1 MKNSIAFLPGS
12 FMVFLAVIFPASTS
26 FAALEKFDPYVF
38 AGVRTDSNLFRSSD
52 NEENETIWRLGA
64 GFKSDYKLSRQ
75 NLILDLDVFRAMYDN
90 FDELDYTGVDGL
102 AKWKWQ
108 AGNLWSG
115 NLGYKYNR
123 SPRSYSQGIP
133 GTITRD
139 LDIRTRQTGYFDAGY
154 QIHPDWRLIGGLEL
168 QDVSYQTRTRLDRE
182 SNSGLL
188 EVQYQNTLNTRIGL
202 RGKYAANDLNDS
214 EIDGVS
220 ISNNYDVTTLSGV
233 FYWEGSAKSALEL
246 RLGYTDLNYDE
257 LAERNF
263 NGFSGRF
270 IYKWR
275 ITGKTKMDISVWRE
289 PSNLNDEIQDYVLS
303 TGLSIKPVWEAT
315 SKITVIGLLSYD
327 NDDFKARNNIV
338 EAIVGSDELGR
349 EDDTWVLGIQG
360 KWNPR
365 RYLDVSL
372 GYRYENRD
380 STVELR
386 NFDDHQ
392 VDANLKF
399 MF

>member
-1 MKNSIAFLPGS
+1 
-12 FMVFLAVIFPASTS
+12 MVFLAVIFPASTS
-26 FAALEKFDPYVF
+26 FAALEKFDPYIF
-38 AGVRTDSNLFRSSD
+38 AGVLTDSNLFRSPD

-75 NLILDLDVFRAMYDN
+75 HLILDLDVFRDIYNN

-123 SPRSYSQGIP
+123 SPRSYNQGLP
-133 GTITRD
+133 GAITRD

-154 QIHPDWRLIGGLEL
+154 EIHPDWRLIGGLEL

-182 SNSGLL
+182 SSSGLL

-202 RGKYAANDLNDS
+202 RGKYTANDLNDT

-220 ISNNYDVTTLSGV
+220 ISNNYDQTTVSGV

-257 LAERNF
+257 LEERNF
-263 NGFSGRF
+263 NGFSGRL
-270 IYKWR
+270 IYNWDL
-275 ITGKTKMDISVWRE
+275 TGKTKMDISVWRE

-303 TGLSIKPVWEAT
+303 TGLSIQPVWEAT
-315 SKITVIGLLSYD
+315 RKITIVGLLS
-327 NDDFKARNNIV
+327 
-338 EAIVGSDELGR
+338 
-349 EDDTWVLGIQG
+349 
-360 KWNPR
+360 
-365 RYLDVSL
+365 
-372 GYRYENRD
+372 
-380 STVELR
+380 
-386 NFDDHQ
+386 
-392 VDANLKF
+392 
-399 MF
+399 